1 VRAYLHLPDALKSG
15 KIKGPWGRGFDALVD
30 QGERD
35 MEKLIIIGSGP
46 AGLTAG
52 IYAGRAQLS
61 PLLVTGSALGGQMA
75 LTSEIENYP
84 GFPQG
89 ISGQELTQLMQQQA
103 ERFGTKVQMD
113 EVTAVE
119 LSTHPFKVT
128 TYGKGYEAKALIIA
142 TGTSPR
148 KLGVPGE
155 AEFTGRGVSYC
166 ATCDGFFYR
175 DRQVVV
181 VGGGDAA
188 IEDAIFLTKFA
199 NRVYVV
205 HRRNRLRAEKVF
217 QERAFRNEKIDFVWD
232 SVVREILGDGSVTGV
247 RLRNVKTEEESVL
260 ETDGVFIYVGS
271 IPNTGFLEGQLELDD
286 RGYIVTD
293 RRCHTSV
300 PGVFAAGDVQ
310 ERVLKQISTAVGSGA
325 MAAMEAQKFIAE
337 LEDRAYPE
345 RPG

>member
-1 VRAYLHLPDALKSG
+1 
-15 KIKGPWGRGFDALVD
+15 
-30 QGERD
+30 

-128 TYGKGYEAKALIIA
+128 TYGEEYEAKALIIA

-166 ATCDGFFYR
+166 ATCDGFFFQ

-260 ETDGVFIYVGS
+260 EADGVFIYVGS
-271 IPNTGFLEGQLELDD
+271 IPNTRFLEGQLELDD

-300 PGVFAAGDVQ
+300 PGVFTAGDVQ
-310 ERVLKQISTAVGSGA
+310 ERALKQISTAVGSGA
-325 MAAMEAQKFIAE
+325 MAAMEAEKFIAE

-345 RPG
+345 RLG